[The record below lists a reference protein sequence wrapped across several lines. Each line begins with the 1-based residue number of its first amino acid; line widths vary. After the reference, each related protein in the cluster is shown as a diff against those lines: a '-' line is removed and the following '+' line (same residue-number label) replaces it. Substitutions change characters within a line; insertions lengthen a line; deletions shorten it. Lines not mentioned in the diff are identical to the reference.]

1 MAATLAS
8 VVSLMIA
15 AVTLILGV
23 SIVVV
28 AVGIARI
35 IVAIKADRT
44 GVAVLTVIG
53 AIAAARGRGI
63 CLRLKR

>member
-1 MAATLAS
+1 MAAALASIGGRS

-15 AVTLILGV
+15 AVTLVLVV

-44 GVAVLTVIG
+44 E
-53 AIAAARGRGI
+53 
-63 CLRLKR
+63 LRFRP